1 MDSDYQSVTCFILPK
16 LDLLSFLSSIPA
28 EGRTYILV
36 NSRRTLSFQFF
47 GSYGYK
53 LRKPQISPSLSFPL
67 KLRLQCDRVPLSQ
80 SRLWSTPVLP
90 GREHCT
96 GPSPGPPCP

>member
-36 NSRRTLSFQFF
+36 TSRRTLSFQFF
-47 GSYGYK
+47 GFYGYK

-67 KLRLQCDRVPLSQ
+67 KLRLQCDPGGNLSQ
-80 SRLWSTPVLP
+80 CRLWSTAV
-90 GREHCT
+90 
-96 GPSPGPPCP
+96 